1 MSDKIKKNK
10 TDKEIPV
17 RFKPRARLLLQ
28 LGDQLIKN
36 ESIALVELV
45 KNSYDADAN
54 IVDIYMENVDN
65 REKGVIIIEDDGFGM
80 SPEIV
85 ENVWLEPGSDFKT
98 NQIQKLQGSPKFNR
112 LPIGEKGIGRF
123 GVHKLGHHIEMTTK
137 SKNEKEVYVK
147 IDWTDFEKYKY
158 LDQVPITIVERKH
171 PVLFQ
176 DGKTGTNILISK
188 LRKKWERGIAR
199 EVRRSITALASPFD
213 KNDSFKPT
221 FDILDKPGWF
231 DGLLDWND
239 VKDYSLFRFKVTI
252 EGNSIK
258 EFHYHFVPWPTMTKL
273 FPREIDEKDSGIDTF
288 RTLKFVE
295 GEKQG
300 QINDL
305 SHFKIGTVVFEG
317 YVFDQD
323 PFILKMGVS
332 DKVGFKKYLKT
343 NGGVKVFRDKLRVYD
358 YGEPENDW
366 LGLDFRR
373 FQQPAKRISNNNI
386 LASVSLDRKSSGDL
400 VEKTN
405 REGFVENEAYQALK
419 NALLHSVLLVENL
432 RDRDRRK
439 LREVYGPTP
448 KSSPVMS
455 TLGEAKKYVEDRVKE
470 TVVQKQ
476 IIKYFNKIESD
487 YKAVSENLLKAA
499 GAGLSMS
506 VVVHEVEKII
516 YEVDKVLKS
525 EKASERALSLVKHLS
540 SLIDGYADIIRKSN
554 QNSEN
559 IVSIVNQSL
568 FNTEFRLKSH
578 NIELVHAYKNYK
590 GHQKIKIAKNLLIG
604 SIMNIIDNAI
614 YWLDQKSF
622 KALENGEGYQ
632 KKIYI
637 DLLEEN
643 DYVNLVIA
651 DNGTGFIIPTDDIVE
666 PFVSAKPGGMG
677 LGLHIANEIIEAQNG
692 RLLFPEIGDFEIPE
706 EFIKGAT
713 IVFSFKKL

>member
-1 MSDKIKKNK
+1 MPAEIKKNYK
-10 TDKEIPV
+10 DKEIPV

-54 IVDIYMENVDN
+54 LVNIYMENVDD

-85 ENVWLEPGSDFKT
+85 ENVWLKPGSDFKT
-98 NQIQKLQGSPKFNR
+98 HQIQKQETSPKYNR

-123 GVHKLGHHIEMTTK
+123 GVHKLGNHIEMTTK
-137 SKNEKEVYVK
+137 SENQKEVFVK

-158 LDQVPITIVERKH
+158 LEEVPITIVERDE
-171 PVLFQ
+171 PRLFKN
-176 DGKTGTNILISK
+176 GKTGTNILISN

-221 FDILDKPGWF
+221 FDILDKPKWF
-231 DGLLDWND
+231 EGLLDWND
-239 VKDYSLFRFKVTI
+239 VKEYSLFRFKVTI
-252 EGNSIK
+252 KGNAIQQ
-258 EFHYHFVPWPTMTKL
+258 FHYWFEPWPTMTKL
-273 FPREIDEKDSGIDTF
+273 FPREITEKDSSIDNF
-288 RTLKFVE
+288 KTLKFIE
-295 GEKQG
+295 GDKQG

-305 SHFKIGTVVFEG
+305 SQFEIGTIVFEG

-386 LASVSLDRKSSGDL
+386 IASVSLDRKTSGDL
-400 VEKTN
+400 IEKTN

-455 TLGEAKKYVEDRVKE
+455 TLGEAKKYVEQKVKE
-470 TVVQKQ
+470 TAVQKQ
-476 IIKYFNKIESD
+476 IIKYFDKIESD
-487 YKAVSENLLKAA
+487 YKSVSENLLKAA

-540 SLIDGYADIIRKSN
+540 SLIDGYAEIIRKSS
-554 QNSEN
+554 QSSEN
-559 IVSIVNQSL
+559 LIAIVDQSL

-578 NIELVHAYKNYK
+578 SIETVKAYKNYK
-590 GHQKIKIAKNLLIG
+590 GQQKIKIAKNLLIG
-604 SIMNIIDNAI
+604 SIMNVIDNAI
-614 YWLDQKSF
+614 YWLDQKDF
-622 KALENGEGYQ
+622 KAREKEISYN

-637 DLLEEN
+637 DIVEQGEFI
-643 DYVNLVIA
+643 NLIIA

-666 PFVSAKPGGMG
+666 PFVSAKPGGIG
-677 LGLHIANEIIEAQNG
+677 LGLHIANEILEAQKG
-692 RLLFPEIGDFEIPE
+692 RLFFPEFGDFEIPE
-706 EFIKGAT
+706 EFKNGAT
-713 IVFSFKKL
+713 ITFAFKK